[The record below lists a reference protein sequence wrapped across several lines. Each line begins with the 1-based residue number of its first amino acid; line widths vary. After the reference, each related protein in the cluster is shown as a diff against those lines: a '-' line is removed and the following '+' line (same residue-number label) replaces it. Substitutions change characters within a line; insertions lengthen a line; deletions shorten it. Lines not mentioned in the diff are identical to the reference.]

1 MKSEK
6 LHWRGWSEEELA
18 AYQQNQGA
26 SNHCAKYA
34 AASALNLLFGIVLSG
49 DDLVDWVET
58 RPLKG
63 TGKYT
68 IFGNNNGSLVYQTAN
83 LVRELGHQAGLPIQV
98 ENQVGNALNLL
109 EILRN
114 DNALTLVTLT
124 YLGGDEPIIA
134 RGENTSTSLAKGGGI
149 GGHIMIL
156 AAFDTSHQNTDNFS
170 TPWGFL
176 SSWGKSKKLYWM
188 TNAAFHR
195 SWGRLSYFNAVTITR
210 TDR

>member
-1 MKSEK
+1 M
-6 LHWRGWSEEELA
+6 
-18 AYQQNQGA
+18 
-26 SNHCAKYA
+26 
-34 AASALNLLFGIVLSG
+34 LFGIVLSG
-49 DDLVDWVET
+49 DDLVEWVKS

-98 ENQVGNALNLL
+98 ESQVGNALDLL
-109 EILRN
+109 EILQN
-114 DNALTLVTLT
+114 ENALTLVTLT

-134 RGENTSTSLAKGGGI
+134 RGENTTSSLAPVGSI

-156 AAFDTSHQNTDNFS
+156 AAFDTSHRNTDDFS

-176 SSWGKSKKLYWM
+176 SSWGKSEKLYWM